1 VRFVHTGNGFVTR
14 TFVGTGLPQ
23 GVPAPN
29 PVQLNGTAS
38 GYLSLRLTAM
48 PASVSVNA
56 NNAPVGTAILSPTMV
71 IELRNISNTSIAV
84 GDVAPTGSGPEPIIV
99 NSTCRNATLEAGAA
113 CTVQVRFSHTA
124 NGSLSR
130 SFAVQGVA
138 TQHADSGPVTLT
150 STASGFMTPPPP
162 SPPGSSTPPPS
173 NPPGPGSSLSNP

>member
-29 PVQLNGTAS
+29 PVPLNGTAS

-71 IELRNISNTSIAV
+71 IELRNISNASIAV
-84 GDVAPTGSGPEPIIV
+84 GDVAPTGSGPEPII
-99 NSTCRNATLEAGAA
+99 NSTCHNATLSAGAA
-113 CTVQVRFSHTA
+113 CYLQVRFSHTA

-150 STASGFMTPPPP
+150 STASGFISPPP
-162 SPPGSSTPPPS
+162 SAGSPGSGGSGSPP
-173 NPPGPGSSLSNP
+173 